1 MKLKLK
7 PLAEQVIVI
16 TGASSG
22 IGRVTARLAGARG
35 AKVVLIARDEIMLA
49 EVAREIEEAGGTAA
63 YKSADVGDQ
72 AAVDAAAAFAVE
84 RFGRIDTWVN
94 DAGTSIFGHLLDIPN
109 DEHQQMM
116 RTNYFGTVHGCR
128 AAVPFLRDRGG
139 ALITVGSI
147 ASDLP
152 APVMGAYSA
161 TKQALKAYVE
171 VLRMELGNAGLPI
184 SVTLIKPSGIDTP
197 IGQHTRN
204 YLPGEAQIP
213 PVIYAPELV
222 AEAILSAATRPR
234 REITVG
240 GFGRLQVLLGLHF
253 PWAYELLAPK
263 GADAVLS
270 DPDRKQPPTN
280 LWEGRGGPE
289 RSGEHAAKTFSLY
302 TKAAEHPAA
311 AALGF
316 AALGGAAWALWSARG
331 KRTGEQA

>member
-1 MKLKLK
+1 
-7 PLAEQVIVI
+7 
-16 TGASSG
+16 
-22 IGRVTARLAGARG
+22 
-35 AKVVLIARDEIMLA
+35 
-49 EVAREIEEAGGTAA
+49 
-63 YKSADVGDQ
+63 
-72 AAVDAAAAFAVE
+72 
-84 RFGRIDTWVN
+84 
-94 DAGTSIFGHLLDIPN
+94 
-109 DEHQQMM
+109 
-116 RTNYFGTVHGCR
+116 
-128 AAVPFLRDRGG
+128 
-139 ALITVGSI
+139 VGSI

-152 APVMGAYSA
+152 TPVMGAYSA
-161 TKQALKAYVE
+161 TKHAIKAYVE
-171 VLRMELGNAGLPI
+171 VLRMELGEAGLPI

-222 AEAILSAATRPR
+222 ADAILNAAEHPR

-253 PWAYELLAPK
+253 PRVYEWLAPK

-289 RSGEHAAKTFSLY
+289 RSGEHAAKGFSLY
-302 TKAAEHPAA
+302 TKAVEHPAA

-316 AALGGAAWALWSARG
+316 AAIGGAALALWAGRRESVD
-331 KRTGEQA
+331 Q